1 MNTDVIEPPHLDERT
16 LCATT
21 AHLLSA
27 TARCAGGLGVACA
40 LMAVALLALNRS
52 AGPAALLAL
61 ALVPVERVLALRLH
75 FDAGL
80 FRELARE
87 AQDGRPQLAS
97 LDQALQRLRL
107 RKPSALPRP
116 LEDRIEGSRRL
127 VAWHVAVAAVQGVA
141 VLAAVTLTR
150 GAAT

>member
-1 MNTDVIEPPHLDERT
+1 MNTDMMDREPLDERT

-21 AHLLSA
+21 GHLLSA
-27 TARCAGGLGVACA
+27 TARCAGGLGAACA
-40 LMAVALLALNRS
+40 LLAALLLALQ
-52 AGPAALLAL
+52 GTTGLVALLAL

-80 FRELARE
+80 FRDLAR
-87 AQDGRPQLAS
+87 DPHGGRPVLAS

-116 LEDRIEGSRRL
+116 LGDRIEGSRRL
-127 VAWHVAVAAVQGVA
+127 VAWHVAVAAAQCLA
-141 VLAAVTLTR
+141 VLAALTLTR
-150 GAAT
+150 GAAA